1 MYSLSRKVE
10 YATDIALGRIA
21 RLKSYRVQSKKGAK
35 SVWVFI
41 HSILTRFYSSVYLK
55 SFWVIQVRFLK
66 RFLFDT
72 VRI

>member
-35 SVWVFI
+35 SVWFSFIVFLRVFTALCI
-41 HSILTRFYSSVYLK
+41 
-55 SFWVIQVRFLK
+55 
-66 RFLFDT
+66 
-72 VRI
+72 